1 MFKKLNESLERHIA
15 GPHSLLHEVFTF
27 MYIYIYIYILIIPN
41 YAATK
46 NFVA

>member
-1 MFKKLNESLERHIA
+1 MFQKLNESLERHIA
-15 GPHSLLHEVFTF
+15 GFHAFLHEVFT
-27 MYIYIYIYILIIPN
+27 YIYIYILIIPN

>member
-15 GPHSLLHEVFTF
+15 GPHAFLHEVFTF
-27 MYIYIYIYILIIPN
+27 IYIYIYILIIPN

>member
-15 GPHSLLHEVFTF
+15 GPHALLHEVFTF

>member
-15 GPHSLLHEVFTF
+15 RPHALLHEVFTF

>member
-15 GPHSLLHEVFTF
+15 GPHALLHEVFTF
-27 MYIYIYIYILIIPN
+27 MYIYIYILIIPN